1 MISRRLFS
9 RNVRTIRGPQ
19 RVARRRR
26 LVAAVVATLALGALS
41 GSPLAQSRAFAWKA
55 TKGAGVVYLVGSVHM
70 LTSDF
75 YPLAPSLDAAF
86 KDSDLLVEEVDLA
99 EMLSPNTQFSMLSKG
114 MLPAGQT
121 IDKVVSPAT
130 LALINQHT
138 GGALPIEAL
147 KQFKPW
153 FLAMT
158 LEALEW
164 QAAGFDASLG
174 LDKHFFDRAQ
184 VEGKTIQ
191 GLETTD
197 FQISLF
203 DGMTRD
209 QQDRFLAETL
219 KSVDKEKASVARLTG
234 AWKNGDVAT
243 IERLV
248 MADVKEDP
256 VVYDR
261 LLVARNRTW
270 LPKIEALFSRP
281 RHAFVVVGAAHLV
294 GPDGVVSMLKA
305 KGYQVVQL

>member
-1 MISRRLFS
+1 MISRPRFT
-9 RNVRTIRGPQ
+9 R
-19 RVARRRR
+19 RV
-26 LVAAVVATLALGALS
+26 VAAVLAVVALS
-41 GSPLAQSRAFAWKA
+41 AHPLAQTRAFAFKA
-55 TKGAGVVYLVGSVHM
+55 TRGQGAVYLVGSVHM

-86 KDSDLLVEEVDLA
+86 KDSDMLVEEADLN
-99 EMLSPNTQFSMLSKG
+99 EMLSSNTQFSMLQKG

-121 IDKVVSPAT
+121 IDQVVSPAT
-130 LALINQHT
+130 LALINKHT
-138 GGALPIEAL
+138 GGALPLEAL

-184 VEGKTIQ
+184 TEGKTIQ

-203 DGMTRD
+203 DGMTKD

-219 KSVDKEKASVARLTG
+219 QGVDKEKASVTRLTG

-248 MADVKEDP
+248 MDDVKSNP
-256 VVYDR
+256 VIYDR

-281 RHAFVVVGAAHLV
+281 RRAFVVVGAAHLV
-294 GPDGVVSMLKA
+294 GPDGIVAMLKA
-305 KGYQVVQL
+305 RGCTVTQL

>member
-1 MISRRLFS
+1 MISRPRF
-9 RNVRTIRGPQ
+9 NPDRGPQ
-19 RVARRRR
+19 RAALRILAAIVA
-26 LVAAVVATLALGALS
+26 VGTLS
-41 GSPLAQSRAFAWKA
+41 THPLAQNRAFAWKA
-55 TKGAGVVYLVGSVHM
+55 TRGQGAVYLVGSVHM

-75 YPLAPSLDAAF
+75 YPLPASLDAAF
-86 KDSDLLVEEVDLA
+86 KDSDLLVEEADLN

-114 MLPAGQT
+114 MLPAGQS

-130 LALINQHT
+130 LALISKHA

-164 QAAGFDASLG
+164 QSAGFDASLG

-184 VEGKTIQ
+184 SEGKSTQ

-203 DGMTRD
+203 DGLTMD

-219 KSVDKEKASVARLTG
+219 KGVEKEKAAVARLTG
-234 AWKNGDVAT
+234 AWRTGDAAT
-243 IERLV
+243 VERLV
-248 MADVKEDP
+248 MADVKNDP
-256 VVYDR
+256 VIYDR

-294 GPDGVVSMLKA
+294 GPDGLIAMLKA
-305 KGYQVVQL
+305 KGYQVTQL

>member
-1 MISRRLFS
+1 
-9 RNVRTIRGPQ
+9 
-19 RVARRRR
+19 
-26 LVAAVVATLALGALS
+26 
-41 GSPLAQSRAFAWKA
+41 
-55 TKGAGVVYLVGSVHM
+55 
-70 LTSDF
+70 
-75 YPLAPSLDAAF
+75 
-86 KDSDLLVEEVDLA
+86 
-99 EMLSPNTQFSMLSKG
+99 MLSPNTQFSMLSKG

-121 IDKVVSPAT
+121 IDQLVSPAT
-130 LALINQHT
+130 LALINKHT

-164 QAAGFDASLG
+164 QQAGFDASLG
-174 LDKHFFDRAQ
+174 LDKHFYDRAQ
-184 VEGKTIQ
+184 VDGKAIQ

-203 DGMTRD
+203 DGMSKD
-209 QQDRFLAETL
+209 QQERFLAETL
-219 KSVDKEKASVARLTG
+219 KGVDSEKASVAKLTG
-234 AWKNGDVAT
+234 AWKAGDAVT

-248 MADVKEDP
+248 MSDVKSNPFIYE
-256 VVYDR
+256 R

-294 GPDGVVSMLKA
+294 GPDGLVAMLKA
-305 KGYQVVQL
+305 KGYQVMQL

>member
-1 MISRRLFS
+1 MISRRPS
-9 RNVRTIRGPQ
+9 VSKRI
-19 RVARRRR
+19 
-26 LVAAVVATLALGALS
+26 AAGVVTALAILAILS
-41 GSPLAQSRAFAWKA
+41 GHPQAQTRALAWKA
-55 TKGAGVVYLVGSVHM
+55 SRGAAVVYLVGSVHM
-70 LTSDF
+70 LTQDF
-75 YPLAPSLDAAF
+75 YPLAPALDAAF
-86 KDSDLLVEEVDLA
+86 KDSDLLVEEADLA

-114 MLPAGQT
+114 MLPAGTT

-130 LALINQHT
+130 MTLINQHL
-138 GGALPIEAL
+138 GSGLLPLEAL

-158 LEALEW
+158 LEAMEW
-164 QAAGFDASLG
+164 QQAGFDASLG

-184 VEGKTIQ
+184 TEGKAIQ

-209 QQDRFLAETL
+209 QQERFLAETL
-219 KSVDKEKASVARLTG
+219 KSVATEKAAVGKLTS
-234 AWKNGDVAT
+234 AWKVGDVAT
-243 IERLV
+243 IEKLV
-248 MADVKEDP
+248 MADVKSDP

-270 LPKIEALFSRP
+270 MPKIEALFSRP

-294 GPDGVVSMLKA
+294 GPDGLVAMLKA
-305 KGYQVVQL
+305 KGYTVEQL

>member
-1 MISRRLFS
+1 MISRRRLPS
-9 RNVRTIRGPQ
+9 SGGPK
-19 RVARRRR
+19 RAALRK
-26 LVAAVVATLALGALS
+26 LVAAVLASVAVGTLS
-41 GSPLAQSRAFAWKA
+41 TYPLAQTRAFAWKA
-55 TKGAGVVYLVGSVHM
+55 TRGAGVVYLVGSVHM
-70 LTSDF
+70 LTTDF

-86 KDSDLLVEEVDLA
+86 KDSDLLVEEADLN

-130 LALINQHT
+130 LALINQHS
-138 GGALPIEAL
+138 GGALPLEAL

-164 QAAGFDASLG
+164 QSAGFDASLG

-184 VEGKTIQ
+184 TEGKGIQ

-203 DGMTRD
+203 DGMTMD

-219 KSVDKEKASVARLTG
+219 KGIDKEKASVARLTG
-234 AWKNGDVAT
+234 AWKVGDAAT

-248 MADVKEDP
+248 MADVKSDP

-261 LLVARNRTW
+261 LLVSRNKTW

-294 GPDGVVSMLKA
+294 GPDGLVAMLKA

>member
-1 MISRRLFS
+1 MISRPPSIS
-9 RNVRTIRGPQ
+9 RQI
-19 RVARRRR
+19 A
-26 LVAAVVATLALGALS
+26 AAVVAAIAIFSSHPQAQTRAL
-41 GSPLAQSRAFAWKA
+41 AWKVSR
-55 TKGAGVVYLVGSVHM
+55 GGGVVYLIGSVHM

-75 YPLAPSLDAAF
+75 YPLAPALDTAF
-86 KDSDLLVEEVDLA
+86 KDSDLLVEEADLN
-99 EMLSPNTQFSMLSKG
+99 EMLSPTTQFSMLSKG

-121 IDKVVSPAT
+121 IDKVISPAT
-130 LALINQHT
+130 MALVNQHT
-138 GGALPIEAL
+138 GGILPIEAL

-158 LEALEW
+158 LEAMEW
-164 QAAGFDASLG
+164 QSAGFDASLG

-184 VEGKTIQ
+184 AEGKTTQ

-209 QQDRFLAETL
+209 QQERFLAETL
-219 KSVDKEKASVARLTG
+219 KGVDSEKASVAKLTG
-234 AWKNGDVAT
+234 AWKAGDVAT

-248 MADVKEDP
+248 MADVKSDP

-261 LLVARNRTW
+261 LLVARNRNW
-270 LPKIEALFSRP
+270 MPKIEALFSRP

-294 GPDGVVSMLKA
+294 GPDGLVSMLKA
-305 KGYQVVQL
+305 KGYQVTQL

>member
-1 MISRRLFS
+1 VTSKRLFS
-9 RNVRTIRGPQ
+9 PDVLR
-19 RVARRRR
+19 RVAAAI
-26 LVAAVVATLALGALS
+26 VAAAAVGTLS
-41 GSPLAQSRAFAWKA
+41 THPLAQSRAFAWKA
-55 TKGAGVVYLVGSVHM
+55 TRGQGAVYLVGSVHM
-70 LTSDF
+70 LTTDF
-75 YPLAPSLDAAF
+75 YPLAPALDAAF
-86 KDSDLLVEEVDLA
+86 KDSDLLVEEADLA

-130 LALINQHT
+130 MALINQHV

-164 QAAGFDASLG
+164 QQAGFDASLG

-184 VEGKTIQ
+184 VDGKTIQ

-203 DGMTRD
+203 DGMTRE

-219 KSVDKEKASVARLTG
+219 KSVDKEK
-234 AWKNGDVAT
+234 
-243 IERLV
+243 
-248 MADVKEDP
+248 
-256 VVYDR
+256 
-261 LLVARNRTW
+261 
-270 LPKIEALFSRP
+270 
-281 RHAFVVVGAAHLV
+281 
-294 GPDGVVSMLKA
+294 
-305 KGYQVVQL
+305 

>member
-1 MISRRLFS
+1 MISTRYS
-9 RNVRTIRGPQ
+9 NCDRGSKRAALQ
-19 RVARRRR
+19 KLIAVAG
-26 LVAAVVATLALGALS
+26 VWLALGALS
-41 GSPLAQSRAFAWKA
+41 THPLAQGRTFAWKA
-55 TKGAGVVYLVGSVHM
+55 TRGQGAVYLVGSVHM
-70 LTSDF
+70 LTNDF
-75 YPLAPSLDAAF
+75 YPLAPALDAAF
-86 KDSDLLVEEVDLA
+86 KDSDLLVEEADLA

-121 IDKVVSPAT
+121 IDKVVTPST

-138 GGALPIEAL
+138 DSGLLPLEVL

-158 LEALEW
+158 LEAMEW
-164 QAAGFDASLG
+164 QKAGFDASLG

-184 VEGKTIQ
+184 VENKSIQ

-203 DGMTRD
+203 DGLTME

-219 KSVDKEKASVARLTG
+219 KGVDKETAAVTRLTG
-234 AWKNGDVAT
+234 AWKTGDTAT
-243 IERLV
+243 VERLV
-248 MADVKEDP
+248 MADVKSDP
-256 VVYDR
+256 VIYDR
-261 LLVARNRTW
+261 LLVARNRNW

-294 GPDGVVSMLKA
+294 GPEGLVAMLKA

>member
-1 MISRRLFS
+1 MISRRRLRS
-9 RNVRTIRGPQ
+9 SLRGGPKRTALRHI
-19 RVARRRR
+19 
-26 LVAAVVATLALGALS
+26 VAAVVAAVAAGVLS
-41 GSPLAQSRAFAWKA
+41 THPLAQSRAFAWKA
-55 TKGAGVVYLVGSVHM
+55 TRGQGAVYLVGSVHM
-70 LTSDF
+70 LTTDF

-86 KDSDLLVEEVDLA
+86 KDSDLLVEEADLN

-130 LALINQHT
+130 LALINQHA
-138 GGALPIEAL
+138 GGGLPLEAL

-164 QAAGFDASLG
+164 QSAGFDASLG

-184 VEGKTIQ
+184 TEGKAIQ

-203 DGMTRD
+203 DGMSMD

-219 KSVDKEKASVARLTG
+219 KGIDKEKASVARLTG
-234 AWKNGDVAT
+234 AWKAGDAAT

-248 MADVKEDP
+248 MADVKSDL
-256 VVYDR
+256 VIYDR
-261 LLVARNRTW
+261 LLTSRNRTW
-270 LPKIEALFSRP
+270 LPKIEVLFSRP

-294 GPDGVVSMLKA
+294 GPDGLVALLKA
-305 KGYQVVQL
+305 RGYQVVQL

>member
-1 MISRRLFS
+1 MTS
-9 RNVRTIRGPQ
+9 
-19 RVARRRR
+19 RRR
-26 LVAAVVATLALGALS
+26 LPSKVLAAIVAALGLLSAQPHAQTRAL
-41 GSPLAQSRAFAWKA
+41 AWKA
-55 TKGAGVVYLVGSVHM
+55 TKGGSAVYLVGSVHM

-75 YPLAPSLDAAF
+75 YPLAPSLESAF
-86 KDSDLLVEEVDLA
+86 KDSDLLIEEADLN
-99 EMLSPNTQFSMLSKG
+99 EMLSPTTQFAMLSKG

-130 LALINQHT
+130 MALINKHL
-138 GGALPIEAL
+138 GGGLPLEAL
-147 KQFKPW
+147 QQFKPW

-158 LEALEW
+158 LEAMEW

-184 VEGKTIQ
+184 SEGKTTQ

-203 DGMTRD
+203 DGMTKD
-209 QQDRFLAETL
+209 QQERFLAETL
-219 KSVDKEKASVARLTG
+219 KSVDDEKSAVGKLTS
-234 AWKNGDVAT
+234 AWRAGDAAT

-248 MADVKEDP
+248 MADVKSDP

-261 LLVARNRTW
+261 LLVSRNRAW

-294 GPDGVVSMLKA
+294 GPDGLVSMLRA

>member
-1 MISRRLFS
+1 MISRPS
-9 RNVRTIRGPQ
+9 CADRGPK
-19 RVARRRR
+19 R
-26 LVAAVVATLALGALS
+26 AAVRSAVAFVVASFALLSAHPQAQTRAL
-41 GSPLAQSRAFAWKA
+41 AWKA
-55 TKGAGVVYLVGSVHM
+55 SRGAGVVYLVGSVHM

-75 YPLAPSLDAAF
+75 YPLAPPLDAAF
-86 KDSDLLVEEVDLA
+86 KDSDLLVEEADLA

-114 MLPAGQT
+114 MLPAGQSL
-121 IDKVVSPAT
+121 DKVVSPAT
-130 LALINQHT
+130 MALVNQHV
-138 GGALPIEAL
+138 GGPLPIEAL

-164 QAAGFDASLG
+164 QEAGFDASLG

-184 VEGKTIQ
+184 TDGKTIQ

-203 DGMTRD
+203 DNMTRD
-209 QQDRFLAETL
+209 QQERFLADTL
-219 KSVDKEKASVARLTG
+219 KSVDKEKAAVKTLTG
-234 AWKNGDVAT
+234 AWRNGDAAT

-248 MADVKEDP
+248 MADVKTDP
-256 VVYDR
+256 VMYDR
-261 LLVARNRTW
+261 LLIARNRTW

-294 GPDGVVSMLKA
+294 GPDGLVAMLKA

>member
-1 MISRRLFS
+1 MISRRRLPRS
-9 RNVRTIRGPQ
+9 GGPKRAALRN
-19 RVARRRR
+19 
-26 LVAAVVATLALGALS
+26 LVAAVLASVTVGTLS
-41 GSPLAQSRAFAWKA
+41 THPLAQTRAFAWKA
-55 TKGAGVVYLVGSVHM
+55 TRGAGVVYLVGSVHM
-70 LTSDF
+70 LTTDF

-86 KDSDLLVEEVDLA
+86 KDSDLLVEEADLN

-130 LALINQHT
+130 LALINQHS
-138 GGALPIEAL
+138 GGALPLEAL

-164 QAAGFDASLG
+164 QSAGFDASLG

-184 VEGKTIQ
+184 TEGKSIQ

-203 DGMTRD
+203 DGMTMD

-219 KSVDKEKASVARLTG
+219 KGVDKEKASVARLTG
-234 AWKNGDVAT
+234 AWKAGDAAT

-248 MADVKEDP
+248 MADVKSDP

-261 LLVARNRTW
+261 LLVSRNKTW
-270 LPKIEALFSRP
+270 LPKIEALLSRP

-294 GPDGVVSMLKA
+294 GPDGLVAMLKA
-305 KGYQVVQL
+305 KGYQLVQL

>member
-1 MISRRLFS
+1 MTFS
-9 RNVRTIRGPQ
+9 HNVRDPK
-19 RVARRRR
+19 RVALLRRFVVAI
-26 LVAAVVATLALGALS
+26 VAAVVGTLSAH
-41 GSPLAQSRAFAWKA
+41 PLAQSRAFAWKA
-55 TKGAGVVYLVGSVHM
+55 TRGQGAVYLVGSVHM

-75 YPLAPSLDAAF
+75 YPLAPALDAAF
-86 KDSDLLVEEVDLA
+86 KDSDLLVEEADLN
-99 EMLSPNTQFSMLSKG
+99 EMLSPNTQFSMLQKG

-121 IDKVVSPAT
+121 IDKLVTPAT

-138 GGALPIEAL
+138 DSGLLPLEAL

-153 FLAMT
+153 FLAMM
-158 LEALEW
+158 LEAVEW
-164 QAAGFDASLG
+164 QKAGFDASLG

-184 VEGKTIQ
+184 VENKSIQ

-203 DGMTRD
+203 DGLTME

-219 KSVDKEKASVARLTG
+219 KGVDKEKASVTRLTG
-234 AWKNGDVAT
+234 AWKTGDTAT
-243 IERLV
+243 VERLV
-248 MADVKEDP
+248 MADVKGDP
-256 VVYDR
+256 VIYDR
-261 LLVARNRTW
+261 LLVSRNKAW

-294 GPDGVVSMLKA
+294 GPDGLVAMLKA

>member
-1 MISRRLFS
+1 MTSRH
-9 RNVRTIRGPQ
+9 NRGPE
-19 RVARRRR
+19 RTALRT
-26 LVAAVVATLALGALS
+26 LAATIVAAIAVFSSHPHAQTRAL
-41 GSPLAQSRAFAWKA
+41 AWKA
-55 TKGAGVVYLVGSVHM
+55 ARGGGVVYLIGSVHM

-75 YPLAPSLDAAF
+75 YPLAPALDNAF
-86 KDSDLLVEEVDLA
+86 KDSDLLVEEADLN

-121 IDKVVSPAT
+121 IDKVVSPST
-130 LALINQHT
+130 MALINQHT
-138 GGALPIEAL
+138 GGVLPIEAL
-147 KQFKPW
+147 QQFKPW

-158 LEALEW
+158 LEAMEW
-164 QAAGFDASLG
+164 QSAGFDASLG

-184 VEGKTIQ
+184 TEGKTVQ

-203 DGMTRD
+203 DNMTRD
-209 QQDRFLAETL
+209 QQERFLAETL
-219 KSVDKEKASVARLTG
+219 KSVDDEKASVTKLTG
-234 AWKNGDVAT
+234 AWKAGDVAT

-248 MADVKEDP
+248 MADVKSDP

-261 LLVARNRTW
+261 LLVARNRNW

-294 GPDGVVSMLKA
+294 GPDGLVAMLRA
-305 KGYQVVQL
+305 KGYQVTQL